1 MKDNWTKV
9 ADESLVKDFYENQST
24 EAQQEGFETTL
35 AFGTAG
41 IRGKLGLEGRLNRF
55 TVSKVALGLAKFLQS
70 KTHITCSSDSL

>member
-9 ADESLVKDFYENQST
+9 ADESLAKDFYENQST

-41 IRGKLGLEGRLNRF
+41 IRGKLGLGEGRLNRF
-55 TVSKVALGLAKFLQS
+55 TVSKVALGLAKFYNPN
-70 KTHITCSSDSL
+70 THHQ